1 MSGPLRRLLPVIGEQ
16 RATFVWTVVSNAAV
30 QLGALTTTVL
40 GTWLAGRAAATGT
53 APLAVV
59 ATVLC
64 GLAVVTAAMTWR
76 ESWVSHDLA
85 YRLIGT
91 LRARVFDRLRV
102 SLPDRRKPRRSGDLV
117 SVAFADIDR
126 LEWLYAHTAA
136 QALTSAMMLAA
147 TATLSLMVTPWLLLA
162 WVPFVAVTAALPWLS
177 GRAGT
182 RQGTELTEAAA
193 TLNAE
198 LVDTV
203 RGLGELS
210 SAGALDRR
218 TAALAER
225 TRALTSV
232 QTRIGSRIGGERAVT
247 DAALALGALG
257 ALAVC
262 AANLDTID
270 RALAPV
276 AMVLATAALGPIAQI
291 SDLLRNVGTLR
302 AAGTRITGILDRAPA
317 VREPR
322 VPRPL
327 PPRER
332 ATGLVFDRVS
342 FGYRDDAPP
351 VLSDV
356 SFTVRPGERVGLT
369 GPSGAG
375 KTTCALL
382 ATRMWDPDAGHLT
395 LDGVDLTELSDD
407 DLRRAISAVPQEP
420 GLLTGTIA
428 TNIRLGKPEAGDA
441 EVERAARRAGI
452 LDPGAGFPAGLATTV
467 GESGAGLSGGQRAR
481 VAVARALL
489 VNPRILILDEATANL
504 DPEADEA
511 ITAALASA
519 GDDIGVLVI
528 AHRPA
533 TLAGCHRVVALRE
546 GGGEANVS

>member
-64 GLAVVTAAMTWR
+64 GLAVATAVMTWR

-102 SLPDRRKPRRSGDLV
+102 SLPDRRKPRRSGDLA

-136 QALTSAMMLAA
+136 QALTSAMMIAA
-147 TATLSLMVTPWLLLA
+147 TATLSLLVTPWLLLA
-162 WVPFVAVTAALPWLS
+162 WVPFVLVTAALPWLS
-177 GRAGT
+177 GRAAA
-182 RQGTELTEAAA
+182 RQGTELTEATA

-203 RGLGELS
+203 RGLGELGN
-210 SAGALDRR
+210 AGALDRR
-218 TAALAER
+218 VAALEEQ
-225 TRALTSV
+225 TRALTAV
-232 QTRIGSRIGGERAVT
+232 QARIGSRAGVERAAT
-247 DAALALGALG
+247 DAALALSAIG

-270 RALAPV
+270 RGLAPV
-276 AMVLATAALGPIAQI
+276 AMVLATAALGPIAQL

-317 VREPR
+317 VHEPGA
-322 VPRPL
+322 PRPL
-327 PPRER
+327 PPRDR
-332 ATGLVFDRVS
+332 ATGLVFEHVT
-342 FGYRDDAPP
+342 FGYRDGAPP
-351 VLSDV
+351 VLRDV
-356 SFTVRPGERVGLT
+356 SFAVRPGERVALT

-382 ATRMWDPDAGHLT
+382 ATRMWDPDAGRVT
-395 LDGVDLTELSDD
+395 LDGVDLTELPDG
-407 DLRRAISAVPQEP
+407 DLRRAISAVPQDP
-420 GLLTGTIA
+420 GLLAGTVA
-428 TNIRLGKPEAGDA
+428 TNIRLGDPDAVDA

-452 LDPGAGFPAGLATTV
+452 LDPRAGFPAGLATVV
-467 GESGAGLSGGQRAR
+467 GESGEGLSGGQRAR

-489 VNPRILILDEATANL
+489 MDPRVLILDEATANL

-511 ITAALASA
+511 ITAALVSA
-519 GDDIGVLVI
+519 GSDIGVLVI

-533 TLAGCHRVVALRE
+533 TLARCHRVVALRE
-546 GGGEANVS
+546 GGHSF

>member
-1 MSGPLRRLLPVIGEQ
+1 MSGSLRRLLPVIAEQ
-16 RATFVWTVVSNAAV
+16 RAIFAWTVVSNAAA
-30 QLGALTTTVL
+30 QLGTLATTVL
-40 GTWLAGRAAATGT
+40 GTWLAGRAAATGS
-53 APLAVV
+53 APPVIV

-102 SLPDRRKPRRSGDLV
+102 SLPDRRRPRRSGDLA

-136 QALTSAMMLAA
+136 QALTSAVMIAA
-147 TATLSLMVTPWLLLA
+147 TATLSLLVTPWLLLA
-162 WVPFVAVTAALPWLS
+162 WIPFVVVTAALPWVS
-177 GRAGT
+177 GRAGA
-182 RQGTELTEAAA
+182 RQGAELTEAAA

-210 SAGALDRR
+210 RAGALHRR
-218 TAALAER
+218 TAALEKR
-225 TRALTSV
+225 TSALTSA
-232 QTRIGSRIGGERAVT
+232 QAKIGSRVGLERAAM
-247 DAALALGALG
+247 DAALALSAIG

-262 AANLDTID
+262 ATHLDTID

-276 AMVLATAALGPIAQI
+276 AMVLAIAALGPIAQI

-302 AAGTRITGILDRAPA
+302 AAGTRITAVLDRTPA
-317 VREPR
+317 VHEARM
-322 VPRPL
+322 PRPL
-327 PPRER
+327 RSRDR
-332 ATGLVFDRVS
+332 ATGLVFDRVT
-342 FGYRDDAPP
+342 FGYRDDGPP
-351 VLSDV
+351 VLRAV
-356 SFTVRPGERVGLT
+356 SFTVHPGERVALT

-382 ATRMWDPDAGHLT
+382 ATRMWDPDAGTIT
-395 LDGVDLTELSDD
+395 LDGVDLAELADD
-407 DLRRAISAVPQEP
+407 DLRRAISSVPQEP

-428 TNIRLGKPEAGDA
+428 TNIRLGNPEAEDT
-441 EVERAARRAGI
+441 EVEEAARRAGI
-452 LDPGAGFPAGLATTV
+452 LDPGAGLPAGLATVV
-467 GESGAGLSGGQRAR
+467 GETGDGLSGGQRAR

-511 ITAALASA
+511 IAAALASA
-519 GDDIGVLVI
+519 GNDIGVLVI

-533 TLAGCHRVVALRE
+533 TLARCDRVIELRE
-546 GGGEANVS
+546 GRCVGS